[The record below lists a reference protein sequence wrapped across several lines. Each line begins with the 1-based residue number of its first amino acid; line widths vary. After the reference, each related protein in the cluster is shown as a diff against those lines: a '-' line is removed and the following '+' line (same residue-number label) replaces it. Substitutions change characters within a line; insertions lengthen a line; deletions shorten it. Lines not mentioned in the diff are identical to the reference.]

1 MSPNSLQAFQAYA
14 DAWNRHDADG
24 IVATFAEGGTYCDP
38 ATPGPLTGAAIG
50 EYASGLWSAFPDLSF
65 EMVRFMEGDG
75 GAGYSISAE
84 WVMRG
89 TNTGSMMG
97 LPPTGRAIEVRG
109 VDIAVVADGKL
120 RSVQGYFD
128 SAAVPRAL
136 GLDVIVQPH
145 AIGPFVFGT
154 GLRVSSGSKAIP
166 GAFGITFISSRDKQ
180 DELAIRESSTK
191 ILQELL
197 AIPGFISAVTT
208 HVEERM
214 MTITA
219 WESPESIAPL
229 MRTGEHRAAVGRYF
243 TTADYGVGGM
253 TGVWT
258 PHHLGARRVRCLEC
272 DKMASVEVPD
282 GKCSCGAVLPAPLAY
297 W

>member
-1 MSPNSLQAFQAYA
+1 MNPNSLQVFQAYA
-14 DAWNRHDADG
+14 DAWNRHDADA
-24 IVATFAEGGTYCDP
+24 IVATFADGGTYSDP
-38 ATPGPLTGAAIG
+38 MTPGPLTGAAIG
-50 EYASGLWSAFPDLSF
+50 EYARGLWSAFPDLSF
-65 EMVRFMEGDG
+65 ELARAMEGEG
-75 GAGYSISAE
+75 GTLSVE

-89 TNTGSMMG
+89 VNGGSMMG

-109 VDIAVVADGKL
+109 IDVAVVADGKL

-145 AIGPFVFGT
+145 AIGPFAFGT
-154 GLRVSSGSKAIP
+154 GLRVSNGSKAVP

-180 DELAIRESSTK
+180 DELAIRESSRK

-197 AIPGFISAVTT
+197 GIPGFISAVTT
-208 HVEERM
+208 TVEDRM
-214 MTITA
+214 MTVTA
-219 WESPESIAPL
+219 WETPESMKPL
-229 MRTGEHRAAVGRYF
+229 MAMGEHRAAVGRYF
-243 TTADYGVGGM
+243 GSSDYGVGGM
-253 TGVWT
+253 TGVWV
-258 PHHLGARRVRCLEC
+258 PHHLGARRVRCPQC

-282 GKCSCGAVLPAPLAY
+282 GKCTCGAVLPEPLAY

>member
-1 MSPNSLQAFQAYA
+1 MSPTPLQVFESYA

-38 ATPGPLTGAAIG
+38 TTPGPLTGAAIG
-50 EYASGLWSAFPDLSF
+50 EYAQGLWSAFPDLSF
-65 EMVRFMEGDG
+65 EMGRMFEGEG
-75 GAGYSISAE
+75 GALSVE

-89 TNTGSMMG
+89 VNSGSMMG
-97 LPPTGRAIEVRG
+97 LPPTGRAVEVRG
-109 VDIAVVADGKL
+109 VDIASVEDGKL

-128 SAAVPRAL
+128 AGAVPRAL

-145 AIGPFVFGT
+145 ALGPFEFGT
-154 GLRVSSGSKAIP
+154 GLRISGGSKAVP
-166 GAFGITFISSRDKQ
+166 GAFSLTFISARDKQ
-180 DELAIRESSTK
+180 DEMAIRESSRK

-197 AIPGFISAVTT
+197 GIPGFISAVTAT
-208 HVEERM
+208 VGDRM

-219 WESPESIAPL
+219 WETPESMAPL
-229 MRTGEHRAAVGRYF
+229 MRTGEHREAVGRYF
-243 TTADYGVGGM
+243 LSEYGMGGM

-258 PHHLGARRVRCLEC
+258 PHHLGGRRVRCPGC
-272 DKMASVEVPD
+272 TRMASVEVPE
-282 GKCSCGAVLPAPLAY
+282 GKCVCGAVLPEPLAY

>member
-1 MSPNSLQAFQAYA
+1 MTSNSLQAFQTYA

-24 IVATFAEGGTYCDP
+24 IVATFADGGTYSDP
-38 ATPGPLTGAAIG
+38 TTPGPLTGGAIG

-65 EMVRFMEGDG
+65 EMVRTMDGAG
-75 GAGYSISAE
+75 GAISAE

-89 TNTGSMMG
+89 VNTGSMMG
-97 LPPTGRAIEVRG
+97 LPPTGRAVEVRG
-109 VDIAVVADGKL
+109 VDIAEVEGGKL

-128 SAAVPRAL
+128 AGAVPRAL

-154 GLRVSSGSKAIP
+154 GLRVSNGSKAVP
-166 GAFGITFISSRDKQ
+166 GAFGITFISARDKQ
-180 DELAIRESSTK
+180 DELAIRESSQK
-191 ILQELL
+191 ILQETL
-197 AIPGFISAVTT
+197 AIPGFISAVTAT
-208 HVEERM
+208 VGDRM

-219 WESPESIAPL
+219 WETVESMAPL
-229 MRTGEHRAAVGRYF
+229 MRMGEHRAAVGRYF
-243 TTADYGVGGM
+243 GTADYGYGGM

-282 GKCSCGAVLPAPLAY
+282 GKCPCGSVLPEPLPY

>member
-1 MSPNSLQAFQAYA
+1 MTPNSLQVFQSYA

-24 IVATFAEGGTYCDP
+24 IVATFADGGTYTDP
-38 ATPGPLTGAAIG
+38 TTPGALTGAAIG
-50 EYASGLWSAFPDLSF
+50 EYARGLWSAFPDLSF
-65 EMVRFMEGDG
+65 EMVRTMEGEG
-75 GAGYSISAE
+75 GALTAE

-89 TNTGSMMG
+89 VNSGSMMG
-97 LPPTGRAIEVRG
+97 LPPTGRAVEVRG
-109 VDIAVVADGKL
+109 VDIAVVEGGKL

-145 AIGPFVFGT
+145 AIGPFEFGT
-154 GLRVSSGSKAIP
+154 GVRVSNGSKTVP
-166 GAFGITFISSRDKQ
+166 GAFGITFISARDKQ
-180 DELAIRESSTK
+180 DEMAIRESSRK

-208 HVEERM
+208 TVEDRM

-219 WESPESIAPL
+219 WETVESMAPL
-229 MRTGEHRAAVGRYF
+229 MRMGEHRAAVGRYF
-243 TTADYGVGGM
+243 GSSDYGYGGM

-282 GKCSCGAVLPAPLAY
+282 GKCACGSVLPEPLAY

>member
-1 MSPNSLQAFQAYA
+1 MTPTTLQVFQNYA

-38 ATPGPLTGAAIG
+38 TTGGPLTGAAIA
-50 EYASGLWSAFPDLSF
+50 ECARGLWSAFPDLSF
-65 EMVRFMEGDG
+65 EMARFMQGEGS
-75 GAGYSISAE
+75 ALSAE

-89 TNTGSMMG
+89 TNTGSMNG
-97 LPPTGRAIEVRG
+97 LPPTGRSVEVRG

-145 AIGPFVFGT
+145 AIGPFTFGT
-154 GLRVSSGSKAIP
+154 GLRVTNGSKAVP
-166 GAFGITFISSRDKQ
+166 GAFGITFVSARNKQ
-180 DELAIRESSTK
+180 DELAIRESSAK

-208 HVEERM
+208 TVEERM

-219 WESPESIAPL
+219 WETPESMAPL
-229 MRTGEHRAAVGRYF
+229 MKMGEHRAAVGRYF
-243 TTADYGVGGM
+243 ATADYGVGGM
-253 TGVWT
+253 TGVWV
-258 PHHLGARRVRCLEC
+258 PHHLGARRVRCPEC

-282 GKCSCGAVLPAPLAY
+282 GKCACGTLLPEPLAY

>member
-1 MSPNSLQAFQAYA
+1 MTPLQVFESYA

-24 IVATFAEGGTYCDP
+24 IVALFVEGGTYCDP
-38 ATPGPLTGAAIG
+38 TTPGPLTGAAIG
-50 EYASGLWSAFPDLSF
+50 EYARGLWSAFPDLSF
-65 EMVRFMEGDG
+65 EMVSAMEGEG
-75 GAGYSISAE
+75 GAISAE
-84 WVMRG
+84 WLMRG
-89 TNTGSMMG
+89 VNSGSMMG
-97 LPPTGRAIEVRG
+97 LPPTGRAIEVSG
-109 VDIAVVADGKL
+109 VDIAAVADGKL

-145 AIGPFVFGT
+145 AIGPFSFGT
-154 GLRVSSGSKAIP
+154 GLRVTNGSKAVP
-166 GAFGITFISSRDKQ
+166 GAFGITFISARDKE
-180 DELAIRESSTK
+180 DELHIRESSRK

-208 HVEERM
+208 TVEDRM

-219 WESPESIAPL
+219 WETPESMKPL
-229 MRTGEHRAAVGRYF
+229 MTMGEHRAAVGRYF
-243 TTADYGVGGM
+243 GSADYGVGGM
-253 TGVWT
+253 TGVWI
-258 PHHLGARRVRCLEC
+258 PHHLGARRVRCPEC

-282 GKCSCGAVLPAPLAY
+282 GKCTCGTVLPEPLAY

>member
-1 MSPNSLQAFQAYA
+1 VFESYA

-38 ATPGPLTGAAIG
+38 TTPGPLTGAAI
-50 EYASGLWSAFPDLSF
+50 EKYARGLWSAFPDLSF
-65 EMVRFMEGDG
+65 EMARFMEGED
-75 GAGYSISAE
+75 GAGSSISAE

-89 TNTGSMMG
+89 TNTGPMMG
-97 LPPTGRAIEVRG
+97 LPPTGRAVEVRG
-109 VDIAVVADGKL
+109 VDIAMVEDGKL

-145 AIGPFVFGT
+145 AIGPFTFGT
-154 GLRVSSGSKAIP
+154 GLRVSGGSKAVP
-166 GAFGITFISSRDKQ
+166 GAFGITFISSRDKE
-180 DELAIRESSTK
+180 DELAIRESSVK

-208 HVEERM
+208 TVEERM

-219 WESPESIAPL
+219 WESPESMAPL
-229 MRTGEHRAAVGRYF
+229 MRMGEHRAAVGRYF
-243 TTADYGVGGM
+243 ATADYGVGGM

-258 PHHLGARRVRCLEC
+258 PHHLGARRVRCPEC

-282 GKCSCGAVLPAPLAY
+282 GKCSCGTVLPEPLAY

>member
-1 MSPNSLQAFQAYA
+1 MNSNPLQVFESYA

-24 IVATFAEGGTYCDP
+24 IVATFADGGTYCDP
-38 ATPGPLTGAAIG
+38 TTPGPLTGAAIG

-65 EMVRFMEGDG
+65 EMARFIEGEG
-75 GAGYSISAE
+75 GTLSAE

-89 TNTGSMMG
+89 VNSGSMMG
-97 LPPTGRAIEVRG
+97 LPPTGRAVEVRG
-109 VDIAVVADGKL
+109 VDIAVVEGGRL

-154 GLRVSSGSKAIP
+154 GLRVSNGNKTVP
-166 GAFGITFISSRDKQ
+166 GAFGITFISARDKQ
-180 DELAIRESSTK
+180 DELAIKESSRK
-191 ILQELL
+191 ILLDLL
-197 AIPGFISAVTT
+197 SIPGFISAVTVT
-208 HVEERM
+208 VEDRL

-219 WESPESIAPL
+219 WESPESMAPI
-229 MRTGEHRAAVGRYF
+229 MQMGEHRAAVGRYF
-243 TTADYGVGGM
+243 QSEYGMGGM
-253 TGVWT
+253 TGVWV
-258 PHHLGARRVRCLEC
+258 PHHLGARRVRCVGC
-272 DKMASVEVPD
+272 SRMASVEVPD
-282 GKCSCGAVLPAPLAY
+282 GNCVCGAVLPEPLAY

>member
-1 MSPNSLQAFQAYA
+1 MPTISIEVFQNYA
-14 DAWNRHDADG
+14 AAWNRHDADG
-24 IVATFAEGGTYCDP
+24 IVATFAEAGTYCDP
-38 ATPGPLTGAAIG
+38 TTPGPLTGAAIG
-50 EYASGLWSAFPDLSF
+50 EYASGLWGAFPDLSF
-65 EMVRFMEGDG
+65 EMTRFMEGEG
-75 GAGYSISAE
+75 GAGHSISAE

-97 LPPTGRAIEVRG
+97 LPPTGRAVELRG
-109 VDIAVVADGKL
+109 VDIAVVEDGKL

-128 SAAVPRAL
+128 SAGVPRAL
-136 GLDVIVQPH
+136 GLNVTVQPH
-145 AIGPFVFGT
+145 AIGPFAFGT
-154 GLRVSSGSKAIP
+154 GLRVTNGSKAVP
-166 GAFGITFISSRDKQ
+166 GAFGITFISARDEQ
-180 DELAIRESSTK
+180 DKLAISESSRQ
-191 ILQELL
+191 ILLDLL

-208 HVEERM
+208 TVEERM

-219 WESPESIAPL
+219 WDSPESMAPL

-253 TGVWT
+253 TGVWI
-258 PHHLGARRVRCLEC
+258 PHHLGARRVRCPDC

-282 GKCSCGAVLPAPLAY
+282 GKCTCGTVLPEPLAY

>member
-1 MSPNSLQAFQAYA
+1 MTPLQVFESYA

-24 IVATFAEGGTYCDP
+24 IVAVFGEGGTYCDP
-38 ATPGPLTGAAIG
+38 TTPGPLAGAAIG
-50 EYASGLWSAFPDLSF
+50 EYARGLWSAFPDLSF
-65 EMVRFMEGDG
+65 ELGRVTEGDG
-75 GAGYSISAE
+75 VLSVE
-84 WVMRG
+84 WLMRG
-89 TNTGSMMG
+89 VNTGSMKG
-97 LPPTGRAIEVRG
+97 LPPTGRAIEVSG
-109 VDIAVVADGKL
+109 VDIAAVADGKL

-145 AIGPFVFGT
+145 TAGPFAFGT
-154 GLRVSSGSKAIP
+154 GLRVSNGSKAVP
-166 GAFGITFISSRDKQ
+166 GAFGITFISSRDKE
-180 DELAIRESSTK
+180 DELHIRESSQK

-208 HVEERM
+208 TVEDRM

-219 WESPESIAPL
+219 WETPESMKPL
-229 MRTGEHRAAVGRYF
+229 MTMGEHRAAVGRYF
-243 TTADYGVGGM
+243 GSADYGVGGM
-253 TGVWT
+253 TGVWI
-258 PHHLGARRVRCLEC
+258 PHHLGARRVRCPEC

-282 GKCSCGAVLPAPLAY
+282 GKCACGTVLPEPLAY

>member
-1 MSPNSLQAFQAYA
+1 MTSNSLQVFQSYA

-24 IVATFAEGGTYCDP
+24 IVATFADGGTYTDP
-38 ATPGPLTGAAIG
+38 TTPGPLTGAAIG
-50 EYASGLWSAFPDLSF
+50 EYARGLWSAFPDLSF
-65 EMVRFMEGDG
+65 ELGRSMDGVG
-75 GAGYSISAE
+75 GALTAE

-89 TNTGSMMG
+89 VNTGPMMG
-97 LPPTGRAIEVRG
+97 LPPTGRAVEVRG
-109 VDIAVVADGKL
+109 VDIAAVEDGKL

-154 GLRVSSGSKAIP
+154 GLRVSGGSNAVP

-180 DELAIRESSTK
+180 DELAIRESSQK
-191 ILQELL
+191 ILQEVL
-197 AIPGFISAVTT
+197 AIPGFISAVTVT
-208 HVEERM
+208 VEERM

-219 WESPESIAPL
+219 WETPESMLPL
-229 MRTGEHRAAVGRYF
+229 MKMGEHRTAVGRYF
-243 TTADYGVGGM
+243 GTSEYGVGGM
-253 TGVWT
+253 TGVWV
-258 PHHLGARRVRCLEC
+258 PHHLGARRVRCAGCE
-272 DKMASVEVPD
+272 KMASVEVPD
-282 GKCSCGAVLPAPLAY
+282 GKCTCGAVLPEPLAY